1 MMTSFH
7 LGTREEILTASGTKR
22 CFDASKYKIN
32 TLPEI
37 LRDLLKKKKKLNRAR
52 KFEDYRMSMR
62 TRGKQTS

>member
-1 MMTSFH
+1 MISFH

-37 LRDLLKKKKKLNRAR
+37 LGDLLKKKNSIGHISL
-52 KFEDYRMSMR
+52 R
-62 TRGKQTS
+62 TTGCP